1 MKTLDLTYASY
12 CNKPVKNKSIE
23 KRNNKVTTY
32 SASIKAKRKQS
43 IKDNLLM
50 LATIICVNATVLY
63 CFVDAII

>member
-12 CNKPVKNKSIE
+12 CNKVVSKDIE
-23 KRNNKVTTY
+23 KRNKQARAY

-43 IKDNLLM
+43 IKDSLLM